1 MNIRYLSLAL
11 ASVLALSGCG
21 SDSNDNN
28 NNVSLPSAPVLPTP
42 GLPKPDR
49 PQNQVFGFAFDG
61 KSDLRNIHDTNN
73 VVQRLVVDDSG
84 EYWMIYNNTID
95 LQGNQLDPLPDK
107 VSYGLMHGTF
117 SENTVNYSYNSKV
130 TDFSVLNRTRRVF
143 DFSVE
148 TVANNALS
156 LIYIIDFG
164 DTLAVNTNS
173 VLARTTLPEKQKIS
187 EQVGQSTGALAGT
200 FGVSS
205 GTFTVNK
212 GGTFNII
219 DTRQCIIRG
228 TLKNNNNSKFTVVDA
243 IIDASSQRCP
253 LEDGVASG
261 IRLIDDEGG
270 TILLTT
276 PNDNNGY
283 IFNYA

>member
-11 ASVLALSGCG
+11 ASILALSGCG
-21 SDSNDNN
+21 SDSDSSSSVNKPTIPEQPNPEQP
-28 NNVSLPSAPVLPTP
+28 LPEKT
-42 GLPKPDR
+42 
-49 PQNQVFGFAFDG
+49 QNQVFGFAFNG
-61 KSDLRNIHDTNN
+61 KSDLQNIHDTSG
-73 VVQRLVVDDSG
+73 VVQRLVVDNSG

-95 LQGNQLDPLPDK
+95 LQGNQLATLPDK

-117 SENTVNYSYNSKV
+117 SKNAINYSYNSET

-173 VLARTTLPEKQKIS
+173 VLARTTLPEKQEIS

-212 GGTFNII
+212 DGTFNII

-228 TLKNNNNSKFTVVDA
+228 TLKNNNDSKFTVVDA